1 VQEKFQP
8 YFADA
13 GYDSWAVSLR
23 GQGGSDPVVG
33 ASVAGRV
40 ASATSTVCR
49 DFADVSRVTFLFELQ
64 LSLGSGVVTLVKALL
79 PLVTAAHMYVC
90 AGTLDSHA
98 QDLAE
103 VVQELGTAPVM
114 VAHSFGGLIAQK

>member
-1 VQEKFQP
+1 MQQCCDKFLLASLLLLLLLLLTLLLPLALLLAPFLPATGPWFDPQEKFQP
-8 YFADA
+8 YFSDA

-23 GQGGSDPVVG
+23 GQGGSDRVTG
-33 ASVAGRV
+33 ASV
-40 ASATSTVCR
+40 
-49 DFADVSRVTFLFELQ
+49 
-64 LSLGSGVVTLVKALL
+64 
-79 PLVTAAHMYVC
+79 

-103 VVQELGTAPVM
+103 VVQEMAAAPVM

>member
-1 VQEKFQP
+1 LPLAGTELRLLAALLQEKFQP

-13 GYDSWAVSLR
+13 GYESWAVSLR
-23 GQGGSDPVVG
+23 CQGGSDRP
-33 ASVAGRV
+33 AVAPAV
-40 ASATSTVCR
+40 
-49 DFADVSRVTFLFELQ
+49 
-64 LSLGSGVVTLVKALL
+64 
-79 PLVTAAHMYVC
+79 

-103 VVQELGTAPVM
+103 VVQQMGVPPVM